1 MNKSTEKNLL
11 LNIPNLSKN
20 IQIQVIINDK
30 KDGIWSPD
38 LNPFSIYVVLK

>member
-30 KDGIWSPD
+30 KDGI
-38 LNPFSIYVVLK
+38 